1 MMKSIKNVI
10 ELITVLVLI
19 VSISGCT
26 GTTSEKTTE
35 PKTPVSSNEQM
46 LAMTPLGRRA
56 GATPRSAHRG
66 PARRSRSTTGSGRRA
81 THRSSG

>member
-10 ELITVLVLI
+10 ELIIVQVLI

-26 GTTSEKTTE
+26 GATSEKTTE

-46 LAMTPLGRRA
+46 LAMTPPMGWKHSA
-56 GATPRSAHRG
+56 VEQPKGAL
-66 PARRSRSTTGSGRRA
+66 STDLKS
-81 THRSSG
+81 HECQVFVLSPVEK